1 MQSVILVQQ
10 MIADA
15 APAAAA
21 PLTTVPASAAVPA
34 MPMAEHAAEAVVAAR
49 LGAQLAAALEAQLQ
63 PILASLAA
71 AATPTDVH
79 RGGGRVATGVAA
91 ATQTEEERV
100 WRVFVRSLREHA
112 GFKEGSLRRLR
123 SFILAI
129 FASNLK
135 DHDGRLS

>member
-21 PLTTVPASAAVPA
+21 PSTTVPASAAVPA

-79 RGGGRVATGVAA
+79 RGGGRVASGVC
-91 ATQTEEERV
+91 V
-100 WRVFVRSLREHA
+100 
-112 GFKEGSLRRLR
+112 
-123 SFILAI
+123 
-129 FASNLK
+129 
-135 DHDGRLS
+135 

>member
-21 PLTTVPASAAVPA
+21 PSTTVPASAAVPA

-63 PILASLAA
+63 PILASLTA

-91 ATQTEEERV
+91 ATQTEDPS
-100 WRVFVRSLREHA
+100 VRAEPRLDRA
-112 GFKEGSLRRLR
+112 IADAAMPPVKLNVRRAQLQAACVLQR
-123 SFILAI
+123 YS
-129 FASNLK
+129 
-135 DHDGRLS
+135 

>member
-21 PLTTVPASAAVPA
+21 PSTTVPASAAVPA

-79 RGGGRVATGVAA
+79 RGGGREATGVAA
-91 ATQTEEERV
+91 ATQTEDPS
-100 WRVFVRSLREHA
+100 VRAEPRLDRA
-112 GFKEGSLRRLR
+112 IADAAMPPVKLNVRRAQLQAACVLQR
-123 SFILAI
+123 YS
-129 FASNLK
+129 
-135 DHDGRLS
+135 

>member
-21 PLTTVPASAAVPA
+21 PSTTVPASAAVPA

-79 RGGGRVATGVAA
+79 RGGGGVAA
-91 ATQTEEERV
+91 ATQTEDPS
-100 WRVFVRSLREHA
+100 VRAEPRLDRAIADAAMPPVKLNVRRAQLQAACVLLRY
-112 GFKEGSLRRLR
+112 S
-123 SFILAI
+123 
-129 FASNLK
+129 
-135 DHDGRLS
+135 